1 MNSRPPYHAQW
12 ASPELIGRF
21 LSGELSAAEDPRWA
35 ETGAR
40 TPQEYEFWSWR
51 GCGMACLQSVL
62 AERFGSS
69 PGLVTLANELLMAG
83 GYTLRPGG
91 VHGLVYAP
99 FVEYLLRR
107 WDIKARV
114 RADLPLAALAD
125 ELAGGACALVS
136 VHPEIRSAPEPP
148 PKRGGHL
155 VLAFGSGQDDDGYL
169 EFHNPSGDIPA
180 TREAV
185 RLPLPVFE
193 RYYAGRGVLVAG

>member
-1 MNSRPPYHAQW
+1 VSPPPYYAQW

-69 PGLVTLANELLMAG
+69 PGLVTLAHELLMAG

-91 VHGLVYAP
+91 VRGLIYAP

-107 WDIKARV
+107 WEIKAEV
-114 RADLPLAALAD
+114 RAELPLAELAT
-125 ELAGGACALVS
+125 ELAGGARVLVS
-136 VHPEIRSAPEPP
+136 VHPEIRSAPVPP

-155 VLAFGSGQDDDGYL
+155 VLAFSSGQDRDGYI
-169 EFHNPSGDIPA
+169 EFHNPSGDTKA

-185 RLPLPVFE
+185 TLPLAIFE
-193 RYYAGRGVLVAG
+193 RYYAGRGVLVSG